1 MINQSSS
8 TGTSVAPQ
16 QRSFLESQVI
26 INSLKDRNLTGNPK
40 SLCNPLNIPGM
51 NGWHG
56 EGMLAGS
63 ETLWF
68 ELFLGCVYLAHSSEA
83 LAVPIWEWKF
93 HGWAERWEGGGSIC
107 WYLELILHLH
117 RASGGV

>member
-8 TGTSVAPQ
+8 TCTSVAPQ

-40 SLCNPLNIPGM
+40 SLCNPLNITGM

-56 EGMLAGS
+56 GRNVG
-63 ETLWF
+63 
-68 ELFLGCVYLAHSSEA
+68 
-83 LAVPIWEWKF
+83 WK
-93 HGWAERWEGGGSIC
+93 WS
-107 WYLELILHLH
+107 LL
-117 RASGGV
+117 V